1 MIKQYN
7 GAKAQRRAAREILPK
22 GGYVAKILDAKVQ
35 NYDFGDKLVLAFDVA
50 EGPYNGF
57 FSRDFSQN
65 PNEDKK
71 WRGTVRLSIP
81 KDDGSERDEWSKNS
95 FNAFIWAIEDSNPG
109 YTWAWDET
117 TLKGKTIGVLFR
129 NKEWEFG
136 ENRGWTTECCAVEAA
151 SVIREG
157 KYKQPKDKPLSAAK
171 KCRGSGASAQ
181 SAAAAPSGFA
191 SVDDD
196 DGTLPF

>member
-7 GAKAQRRAAREILPK
+7 GAKAQRRAARELLPA

-35 NYDFGDKLVLAFDVA
+35 SYDFGDMLVLSFDIA
-50 EGPYNGF
+50 EGPYSGF
-57 FSRDFSQN
+57 FKRDYTAN

-81 KDDGSERDEWSKNS
+81 KDDGTERDEWSKNS
-95 FNAFIWAIEDSNPG
+95 FNGFIYSIEDSNPG
-109 YTWAWDET
+109 YTWDWNEAM
-117 TLKGKTIGVLFR
+117 LKGKMIGVLFR
-129 NKEWEFG
+129 NKEWEWKG
-136 ENRGWTTECCAVEAA
+136 DRGWTTECCAVDAV

-157 KYKQPKDKPLSAAK
+157 KYKMPKDKPLKSTTATA
-171 KCRGSGASAQ
+171 ASA
-181 SAAAAPSGFA
+181 PVSGFA
-191 SVDDD
+191 DLADD